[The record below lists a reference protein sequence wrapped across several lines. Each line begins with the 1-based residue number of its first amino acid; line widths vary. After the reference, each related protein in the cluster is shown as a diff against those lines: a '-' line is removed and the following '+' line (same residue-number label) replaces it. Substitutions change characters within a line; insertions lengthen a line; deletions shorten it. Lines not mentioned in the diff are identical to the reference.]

1 MKREIKKIIGIIGVL
16 LAFAGIFF
24 LSSDNEKYSSFGSII
39 LLTATVL
46 LVWWHVWFWMYY
58 AKSKGYSGMKIVF
71 LIIIAPPV
79 VLLLLPKKG
88 TDQKTSERRT
98 NERLEN
104 MGLNKNKDWQ
114 EYYKIRT
121 EEEEKI
127 KKEIYERNRNKE
139 I

>member
-1 MKREIKKIIGIIGVL
+1 MKREIKIIGIVGIL

-24 LSSDNEKYSSFGSII
+24 LSSGNEKYSSFGSMI
-39 LLTATVL
+39 LLTAGVL
-46 LVWWHVWFWMYY
+46 LVWWHVWFWIYY

-71 LIIIAPPV
+71 LIIIAPPI
-79 VLLLLPKKG
+79 VLLLLPKRG
-88 TDQKTSERRT
+88 ADQKTSERRT